1 MSDEDEQFAKLQA
14 DLHATLSEVIND
26 HEGSPA
32 YLMRFVVL
40 AEIVDSKGERA
51 LLQVAAD
58 GMMRWDTLGLLEHA
72 RSVEWA
78 AGSTEADDS

>member
-1 MSDEDEQFAKLQA
+1 MTEKEQFAKLQA
-14 DLHATLSEVIND
+14 DLHAAIQRVVAE
-26 HEGSPA
+26 HEGTPT

-51 LLQVAAD
+51 LIQVAAD
-58 GMMRWDTLGLLEHA
+58 GMMRWDTLGMLEHA

-78 AGSTEADDS
+78 AGNAEAGNS